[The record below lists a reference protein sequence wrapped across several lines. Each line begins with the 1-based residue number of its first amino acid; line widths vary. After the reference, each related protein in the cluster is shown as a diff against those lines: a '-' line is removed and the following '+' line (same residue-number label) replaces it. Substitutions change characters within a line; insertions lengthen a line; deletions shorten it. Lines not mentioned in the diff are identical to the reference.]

1 MMKNTMKYSK
11 QCTGDRVMGYRYVTV
26 MVSICRDFDEDR
38 GIEVLSTNPLRTI
51 HNLLVDGKA
60 VVETR
65 SLLGRVYSTTNYTY
79 PVKIDGKVKYRTC
92 FVIQRY
98 YLKLPKEMTRN
109 EVIEYTEEITGIKL
123 PVKQG
128 SQEHHKLLEKL
139 FEKLWAR
146 R

>member
-1 MMKNTMKYSK
+1 M
-11 QCTGDRVMGYRYVTV
+11 MGYRYVTV

-38 GIEVLSTNPLRTI
+38 GIEVISTNPLRTI

-92 FVIQRY
+92 FVIQKY
-98 YLKLPKEMTRN
+98 YLKLPRLMTWD
-109 EVIEYTEEITGIKL
+109 EVKDYIEEITGIRL
-123 PVKQG
+123 PVKDQ
-128 SQEHHKLLEKL
+128 QEHRRLIEEL
-139 FEKLWAR
+139 FERLR
-146 R
+146 TR